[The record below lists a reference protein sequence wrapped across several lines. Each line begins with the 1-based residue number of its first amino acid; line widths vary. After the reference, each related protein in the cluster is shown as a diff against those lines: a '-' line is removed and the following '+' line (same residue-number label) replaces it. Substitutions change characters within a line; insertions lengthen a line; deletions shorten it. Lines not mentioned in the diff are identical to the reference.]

1 MKRSKEERVFTALS
15 HIVLIA
21 MCVCVLVPLALLII
35 SSFTD
40 NNTLIQN
47 DYSFFPSKLSLENYT
62 YVFESNNKVMNAY
75 LVSIGLTVVGTVF
88 GTALTVQTGYVISR
102 PGLHGR
108 RVMAFLVFFTLLFNG
123 GLVPTYINY
132 TQTFGIKNTFAALL
146 IPTLL
151 MNGFYVMLVKS
162 YFTANVPEEI
172 LEAASIDGAGEFR
185 KYFSIAIPMARPIIA
200 TVALFI
206 AIAYWN
212 DWNNGYIYIST
223 RTELYSIQNLL
234 HRMQQNID
242 FLVQNSSAVSNV
254 RTGNANIPSEGIRM
268 SIAVLG
274 VLPILICYP
283 FIQNNFIKGIT
294 LGGVKG

>member
-47 DYSFFPSKLSLENYT
+47 GYSFLPSKLSLENYT

-75 LVSIGLTVVGTVF
+75 LVSICLTVVGTVF